1 MMFLGKKSGALGNIS
16 SVCENRNS
24 IKKTQ
29 PPTIISK
36 LDGRLELYN
45 HAIEVNY
52 LQMRLN
58 KINFIVW
65 LFANISVNA
74 PVLRHAGALM

>member
-1 MMFLGKKSGALGNIS
+1 MSHGPLHATACSEMTCFLENSGALGNIS

-36 LDGRLELYN
+36 LDGRLEQYN

-52 LQMRLN
+52 LHMCLYN
-58 KINFIVW
+58 VNFIVR
-65 LFANISVNA
+65 LFA
-74 PVLRHAGALM
+74 